1 MLWFLKGATII
12 EVRQSLPEQ
21 SVTNLAF
28 LQPSL
33 HAVPTASAS
42 MLTLVIEGQYGRF
55 KVEMESWTTHYRL
68 HHYTNVTFQVGVDG
82 GRWSADCI
90 FVMFFFNIQ
99 TKSVI
104 LH

>member
-55 KVEMESWTTHYRL
+55 KVEMESWTTHYQL
-68 HHYTNVTFQVGVDG
+68 HHYKCYIPSGC
-82 GRWSADCI
+82 GRWTVECI